1 MKVLDAIYKR
11 KSIRKFKDE
20 IVPKEDIL
28 KMLEAATQ
36 APSPLPQTCDAWRP
50 SGTQCRPLQR
60 HRRRRHP
67 WR

>member
-1 MKVLDAIYKR
+1 MNVLEAIYAR

-36 APSPLPQTCDAWRP
+36 APHQNINKT
-50 SGTQCRPLQR
+50 GTLL
-60 HRRRRHP
+60 
-67 WR
+67 